1 MALFSLLVHNLLFR
15 LSFFP
20 FRHSSRRVS
29 LIEGSGKY
37 KYFTWTTVGAL
48 VDFWGPMQR
57 KKKVSHARDCAYIC
71 EELFTSRSHPRK
83 SALGSGARRS
93 RVSAYSARIALSF
106 SLSFSL
112 SFTLSEVVNAHA
124 HSCASAALPRLWCS
138 LYSCVGESR
147 HRCTLSYSLARA
159 TAGIPCG
166 RQRERKA
173 GSQARGCVCVGTL
186 TVALQSLVYT
196 TDPEAVRVCAFGA
209 HARIRE
215 RVSFVAL
222 YTPGIIYPLA
232 YIETTFRRITTADDH
247 SCVRL
252 FCLRGY
258 CEWILRF
265 VFVY

>member
-1 MALFSLLVHNLLFR
+1 MDD
-15 LSFFP
+15 
-20 FRHSSRRVS
+20 SRRTGRLLGANAKEKKSQPRARLCVYLRGAVHVTVAPAQIRAREWRPTFAS
-29 LIEGSGKY
+29 IRVQRPDRTLI
-37 KYFTWTTVGAL
+37 L
-48 VDFWGPMQR
+48 
-57 KKKVSHARDCAYIC
+57 
-71 EELFTSRSHPRK
+71 
-83 SALGSGARRS
+83 
-93 RVSAYSARIALSF
+93 
-106 SLSFSL
+106 SLSLSL

-138 LYSCVGESR
+138 LYSCVGWSR

>member
-1 MALFSLLVHNLLFR
+1 MRTRTVVHQQLCHGFGVLSIAVWVRAAIDAPSLTLLLELPLASLV
-15 LSFFP
+15 
-20 FRHSSRRVS
+20 
-29 LIEGSGKY
+29 
-37 KYFTWTTVGAL
+37 A
-48 VDFWGPMQR
+48 D
-57 KKKVSHARDCAYIC
+57 
-71 EELFTSRSHPRK
+71 
-83 SALGSGARRS
+83 
-93 RVSAYSARIALSF
+93 
-106 SLSFSL
+106 
-112 SFTLSEVVNAHA
+112 
-124 HSCASAALPRLWCS
+124 
-138 LYSCVGESR
+138 
-147 HRCTLSYSLARA
+147 
-159 TAGIPCG
+159 
-166 RQRERKA
+166 RERERQDRKRA
-173 GSQARGCVCVGTL
+173 CVCVGTL